1 MAGTWIVVT
10 LIATLAGAPTMPSPD
25 PVPFKS
31 LDSGVAS
38 RIDAPREV
46 VVRTADEWKKLCG
59 EHAGGRPCPA
69 VDFARSTVIGIFLGT
84 RPTAG
89 IKVEIQRVERDGDA
103 LVVTYRDRGPG
114 PGEMAAQMLTTP
126 YLLATVDR
134 FTGPIRFSRVVRP

>member
-1 MAGTWIVVT
+1 MIGSWI
-10 LIATLAGAPTMPSPD
+10 AFTLAALCCAAAPE

-31 LDSGVAS
+31 LESGVQS
-38 RIDAPREV
+38 GIDAPRDV
-46 VVRTADEWKKLCG
+46 VVRTAEEWKKLCG

-69 VDFARSTVIGIFLGT
+69 VDFTRSTVIGIFLGT

-103 LVVTYRDRGPG
+103 LVVTYRERGPG

-126 YLLATVDR
+126 YLLATVHR
-134 FTGPIRFSRVVRP
+134 YTGPIRFSRVGRP